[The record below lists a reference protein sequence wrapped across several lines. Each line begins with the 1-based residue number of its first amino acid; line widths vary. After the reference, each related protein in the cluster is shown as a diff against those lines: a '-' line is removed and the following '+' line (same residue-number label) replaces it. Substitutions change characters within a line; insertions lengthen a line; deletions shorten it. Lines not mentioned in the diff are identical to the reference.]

1 MTKKIFKSILS
12 VALVI
17 LLSSLVMIIGVL
29 YDYFRGVQKNQLRTE
44 LAFAAEGVEVSGAAY
59 LEGLNDDSC
68 RITLVGEDGTVLY
81 DSVESAE
88 KMGNHA
94 DREEIKEAREY
105 GTGEASRYSSTLTE
119 QTIYISKLLS
129 DGSVLRVSVSH
140 ATVPALVFGM
150 LQPLIVVLL
159 LAFILSSVLAHRLS
173 EKIVEPL
180 SAIDLDKPLEN
191 NTYDELAPVLSHIEK
206 QHRQIA
212 RQMYDL
218 DRSRSEFEAVT
229 HNMKEGLVLTS
240 ERGEIISINPSA
252 ASFFLG
258 VKPDSAEFYEHE
270 KGCIGK
276 DFLTL
281 DRSRETH
288 ELIERAQANGEA
300 ESRVSRWGREYQ
312 LNASRVLSDGK
323 FTGIVLLI
331 FDVTDKVF
339 AERNRREFTAN
350 VSHELKT
357 PLQSIMGSAELIENG
372 LVKPEDM
379 KDFSDRIY
387 KEAARLLT
395 LIEDIIRLSQLDEN
409 VELAWENLD
418 IAKMA
423 SDTAALLRDTAEKK
437 NVIINLD
444 CEPSEIYGV
453 RQLYNEIIYNLCENA
468 IKYNKDGG
476 SVTVSVHPKNGGIEL
491 TVSDTG
497 IGIPPEHRSRVFER
511 FYRVDKS
518 HSKAT
523 GGTGLGLSIVKHAVQ
538 YLGGQIDLTSRVG
551 EGTKITVFFP
561 NKEWELFSPKQ

>member
-240 ERGEIISINPSA
+240 EKGEIISINPSA

-437 NVIINLD
+437 NVKINLD
-444 CEPSEIYGV
+444 CEPTEIYGV
-453 RQLYNEIIYNLCENA
+453 RQLYSEIIYNLCENA

-476 SVTVSVHPKNGGIEL
+476 SVTVSTHPKNGGIEL

-561 NKEWELFSPKQ
+561 NKEWE

>member
-44 LAFAAEGVEVSGAAY
+44 LAFAAEGVEESGVSY

-240 ERGEIISINPSA
+240 EKGEIISINPSA

-379 KDFSDRIY
+379 KEFSDRIY

-444 CEPSEIYGV
+444 CEPTEIYGV
-453 RQLYNEIIYNLCENA
+453 RQLYSEIIYNLCENA

-561 NKEWELFSPKQ
+561 NKEWE

>member
-81 DSVESAE
+81 DSVESAD

-240 ERGEIISINPSA
+240 EKGEIISINPSA

-437 NVIINLD
+437 NVKINLD
-444 CEPSEIYGV
+444 CEPTEIYGV
-453 RQLYNEIIYNLCENA
+453 RQLYSEIIYNLCENA

-561 NKEWELFSPKQ
+561 NKEW

>member
-44 LAFAAEGVEVSGAAY
+44 LAFAAEGVEESGVSY

-81 DSVESAE
+81 DSVESAD

-240 ERGEIISINPSA
+240 EKGEIISINPSA

-379 KDFSDRIY
+379 KEFSDRIY

-444 CEPSEIYGV
+444 CEPTEIYGV
-453 RQLYNEIIYNLCENA
+453 RQLYSEIIYNLCENA

-476 SVTVSVHPKNGGIEL
+476 RVTVSTHPKNGGIEL

-561 NKEWELFSPKQ
+561 NKEWE

>member
-44 LAFAAEGVEVSGAAY
+44 LAFAAEGVEDSGVAY

-81 DSVESAE
+81 DSVESAD

-129 DGSVLRVSVSH
+129 DGSVLRVSVSY

-159 LAFILSSVLAHRLS
+159 LAFILSSVLALRLS
-173 EKIVEPL
+173 EKIAEPL

-240 ERGEIISINPSA
+240 EKGEIISINPSA

-444 CEPSEIYGV
+444 CEPTEIYGV
-453 RQLYNEIIYNLCENA
+453 RQLYSEIIYNLCENA

-561 NKEWELFSPKQ
+561 NKEWE

>member
-81 DSVESAE
+81 DSVESAD

-444 CEPSEIYGV
+444 CEPTEIYGV
-453 RQLYNEIIYNLCENA
+453 RQLYSEIIYNLCENA

-476 SVTVSVHPKNGGIEL
+476 SVTVSTHPKNGGIEL

-561 NKEWELFSPKQ
+561 NKEWE

>member
-44 LAFAAEGVEVSGAAY
+44 LAFAAEGVEDSGVSY

-240 ERGEIISINPSA
+240 EKGEIISINPSA

-423 SDTAALLRDTAEKK
+423 SDTAVLLRDTAEKK
-437 NVIINLD
+437 NVKINLD
-444 CEPSEIYGV
+444 CEPTEIYGV
-453 RQLYNEIIYNLCENA
+453 RQLYSEIIYNLCENA

-561 NKEWELFSPKQ
+561 NKEWK

>member
-44 LAFAAEGVEVSGAAY
+44 LAFAAEGVEDSGVSY

-423 SDTAALLRDTAEKK
+423 SDTVALLRDTAEKK
-437 NVIINLD
+437 NVKINLD
-444 CEPSEIYGV
+444 CEPTEIYGV
-453 RQLYNEIIYNLCENA
+453 RQLYSEIIYNLCENA

-538 YLGGQIDLTSRVG
+538 YLGGKIDLTSRVG

-561 NKEWELFSPKQ
+561 NKEWE

>member
-44 LAFAAEGVEVSGAAY
+44 LAFAAEGVEVSGVSY

-81 DSVESAE
+81 DSVESAD

-240 ERGEIISINPSA
+240 EKGEIISINPSA

-444 CEPSEIYGV
+444 CEPTEIYGV
-453 RQLYNEIIYNLCENA
+453 RQLYSEIIYNLCENA

-561 NKEWELFSPKQ
+561 NKEWE

>member
-44 LAFAAEGVEVSGAAY
+44 LAFAAEGVEDSGVSY

-129 DGSVLRVSVSH
+129 DGSVLRVSVSY

-173 EKIVEPL
+173 EKIAEPL

-240 ERGEIISINPSA
+240 EKGEIISINPSA

-288 ELIERAQANGEA
+288 ELLERAQANGEA
-300 ESRVSRWGREYQ
+300 ETRVSRDGREYQ

-379 KDFSDRIY
+379 KEFSDRIY

-409 VELAWENLD
+409 MELAWEYLD

-423 SDTAALLRDTAEKK
+423 SDTAALLSDTAEKK
-437 NVIINLD
+437 NVKINLE
-444 CEPSEIYGV
+444 CEPTEIYGV
-453 RQLYNEIIYNLCENA
+453 RQLYSEIIYNLCENA

-497 IGIPPEHRSRVFER
+497 IGIPPEHQSRVFER

-538 YLGGQIDLTSRVG
+538 YLGGKIDLTSRVG

-561 NKEWELFSPKQ
+561 NKEWE

>member
-59 LEGLNDDSC
+59 LEELNDDSC

-173 EKIVEPL
+173 EKLVEPL

-240 ERGEIISINPSA
+240 EKGEIISINPSA

-300 ESRVSRWGREYQ
+300 ETRVSRGGREYQ

-379 KDFSDRIY
+379 KEFSDRIY

-423 SDTAALLRDTAEKK
+423 SDTAALLSDTAEKK
-437 NVIINLD
+437 NVKINLN
-444 CEPSEIYGV
+444 CEPTEIYGV
-453 RQLYNEIIYNLCENA
+453 RQLYSEIIYNLCENA

-476 SVTVSVHPKNGGIEL
+476 SVTVSTHPKNGGIEL

-561 NKEWELFSPKQ
+561 NKKWE

>member
-44 LAFAAEGVEVSGAAY
+44 LAFAAEGVEDSGVSY

-81 DSVESAE
+81 DSVESAD

-119 QTIYISKLLS
+119 QTIYIAKLLS

-240 ERGEIISINPSA
+240 EKGEIISINPSA

-258 VKPDSAEFYEHE
+258 VKPESAEFYEHE

-437 NVIINLD
+437 NVKINLD
-444 CEPSEIYGV
+444 CEPTEIYGV
-453 RQLYNEIIYNLCENA
+453 RQLYSEIIYNLCENA

-561 NKEWELFSPKQ
+561 NKEWE

>member
-44 LAFAAEGVEVSGAAY
+44 LAFAAEGVEDGGVSY

-81 DSVESAE
+81 DSVESAD
-88 KMGNHA
+88 KMENHA

-129 DGSVLRVSVSH
+129 DGSVLRVSVSY

-173 EKIVEPL
+173 EKIAEPL

-191 NTYDELAPVLSHIEK
+191 NTYDELAPVLNHIEK

-212 RQMYDL
+212 RQMFDL

-240 ERGEIISINPSA
+240 EKGEIISINPAA

-300 ESRVSRWGREYQ
+300 ETRVSRWGREYQ
-312 LNASRVLSDGK
+312 LNASRVLSDNK

-379 KDFSDRIY
+379 KEFSDRIY

-437 NVIINLD
+437 NVKINLE
-444 CEPSEIYGV
+444 CEPTEIYGV
-453 RQLYNEIIYNLCENA
+453 RQLYSEIIYNLCENA

-476 SVTVSVHPKNGGIEL
+476 SVTVSVHQKMGGIEL

-497 IGIPPEHRSRVFER
+497 IGIPPEHQSRVFER

-538 YLGGQIDLTSRVG
+538 YLGGKIDLSSRVG

-561 NKEWELFSPKQ
+561 NKEWE

>member
-44 LAFAAEGVEVSGAAY
+44 LAFAAEGVEDSGVSY

-81 DSVESAE
+81 DSVESAD

-240 ERGEIISINPSA
+240 EKGEIISINPSA

-444 CEPSEIYGV
+444 CEPTEIYGV
-453 RQLYNEIIYNLCENA
+453 RQLYSEIIYNLCENA

-538 YLGGQIDLTSRVG
+538 YLGGQLDLTSRVG

-561 NKEWELFSPKQ
+561 NKEWE

>member
-44 LAFAAEGVEVSGAAY
+44 LAFAAEGVEVSGVAY

-81 DSVESAE
+81 DSVESAD

-191 NTYDELAPVLSHIEK
+191 NIYDELAPVLSHIEK

-240 ERGEIISINPSA
+240 EKGEIISINPSA

-300 ESRVSRWGREYQ
+300 ESRVSRCGREYQ

-379 KDFSDRIY
+379 KEFSDRIY

-444 CEPSEIYGV
+444 CEPTEIYGV
-453 RQLYNEIIYNLCENA
+453 RQLYSEIIYNLCENA

-476 SVTVSVHPKNGGIEL
+476 SVTVSTHPKNGGIEL

-561 NKEWELFSPKQ
+561 NKEWE

>member
-173 EKIVEPL
+173 EKLVEPL

-240 ERGEIISINPSA
+240 EKGEIISINPSA

-300 ESRVSRWGREYQ
+300 ETRVSRGGREYQ

-379 KDFSDRIY
+379 KEFSDRIY

-423 SDTAALLRDTAEKK
+423 SDTAALLSDTAEKK
-437 NVIINLD
+437 NVKINLN
-444 CEPSEIYGV
+444 CEPTEIYGV
-453 RQLYNEIIYNLCENA
+453 RQLYSEIIYNLCENA

-476 SVTVSVHPKNGGIEL
+476 SVTVSTHPKNGGIEL

-561 NKEWELFSPKQ
+561 NKEWE

>member
-44 LAFAAEGVEVSGAAY
+44 LAFAAEGVEDGGISY

-68 RITLVGEDGTVLY
+68 RITLVGEDGTVMY
-81 DSVESAE
+81 DSVESAD
-88 KMGNHA
+88 KMENHA

-129 DGSVLRVSVSH
+129 DGSVLRVSVSY

-173 EKIVEPL
+173 EKIAEPL

-191 NTYDELAPVLSHIEK
+191 NTYDELAPVLNHIEK

-212 RQMYDL
+212 RQMFDL

-240 ERGEIISINPSA
+240 EKGEIISINPAA

-300 ESRVSRWGREYQ
+300 ETRVSRWGREYQ
-312 LNASRVLSDGK
+312 LNASRVLSDNK

-379 KDFSDRIY
+379 KEFSDRIY

-437 NVIINLD
+437 NVKINLD
-444 CEPSEIYGV
+444 CEQTEIYGV
-453 RQLYNEIIYNLCENA
+453 RQLYSEILYNLCENA

-476 SVTVSVHPKNGGIEL
+476 SVTVSVHQKNGGIEL

-497 IGIPPEHRSRVFER
+497 IGIPPEHQSRVFER

-538 YLGGQIDLTSRVG
+538 YLGGKIDLTSRVG
-551 EGTKITVFFP
+551 ESTKITVFFP
-561 NKEWELFSPKQ
+561 NKEWE

>member
-240 ERGEIISINPSA
+240 EKGEIISINPSA

-300 ESRVSRWGREYQ
+300 ESRVSRWEREYQ

-379 KDFSDRIY
+379 KEFSDRIY

-444 CEPSEIYGV
+444 CEPTEIYGV
-453 RQLYNEIIYNLCENA
+453 RQLYSEIIYNLCENA

-561 NKEWELFSPKQ
+561 NKEWE

>member
-44 LAFAAEGVEVSGAAY
+44 LAFAAEGVEDSGVSY

-68 RITLVGEDGTVLY
+68 RITLVGEDGTVIY
-81 DSVESAE
+81 DSVESAD

-105 GTGEASRYSSTLTE
+105 GMGEASRYSSTLTE

-129 DGSVLRVSVSH
+129 DGSVLRVSVSY

-173 EKIVEPL
+173 EKIAEPL

-191 NTYDELAPVLSHIEK
+191 NTYDELAHVLSHIEK

-240 ERGEIISINPSA
+240 EKGEIISINPAA

-288 ELIERAQANGEA
+288 ELLERAQANGES
-300 ESRVSRWGREYQ
+300 ETRVSRWGREYQ

-379 KDFSDRIY
+379 KEFSDRIY

-409 VELAWENLD
+409 MELAWENLD

-437 NVIINLD
+437 NVKINLD
-444 CEPSEIYGV
+444 CEPTEIYGV
-453 RQLYNEIIYNLCENA
+453 RQLHSEIIYNLCENA

-476 SVTVSVHPKNGGIEL
+476 SVTVSVHQKNGGIEL

-538 YLGGQIDLTSRVG
+538 YLGGKIDLTSRVG

-561 NKEWELFSPKQ
+561 NKEAE

>member
-240 ERGEIISINPSA
+240 EKGEIISINPSA

-444 CEPSEIYGV
+444 CEPTEIYGV
-453 RQLYNEIIYNLCENA
+453 RQLYSEIIYNLCENA

-476 SVTVSVHPKNGGIEL
+476 SVTVSTHPKNGGIEL

-561 NKEWELFSPKQ
+561 NKEWE

>member
-44 LAFAAEGVEVSGAAY
+44 LAFAAEGVEVSGVSY

-81 DSVESAE
+81 DSVESAD

-240 ERGEIISINPSA
+240 EKGEIISINPSA

-437 NVIINLD
+437 NVIINLN
-444 CEPSEIYGV
+444 CEPTEIYGV
-453 RQLYNEIIYNLCENA
+453 RQLYSEIIYNLCENA

-476 SVTVSVHPKNGGIEL
+476 SVTVSTHPKNGGIEL

-561 NKEWELFSPKQ
+561 NKEWE

>member
-44 LAFAAEGVEVSGAAY
+44 LAFAAEGVEDSGVSY

-240 ERGEIISINPSA
+240 EKGEIISINPSA

-379 KDFSDRIY
+379 KEFSDRIY

-423 SDTAALLRDTAEKK
+423 SDTAALLSDTAEKK
-437 NVIINLD
+437 NVKINLD
-444 CEPSEIYGV
+444 CEPTEIYGV
-453 RQLYNEIIYNLCENA
+453 RQLYSEIIYNLCENA

-476 SVTVSVHPKNGGIEL
+476 SVTVSTHPKNGGIEL

-561 NKEWELFSPKQ
+561 NKEWE

>member
-44 LAFAAEGVEVSGAAY
+44 LAFAAEGVEDGGVSY

-81 DSVESAE
+81 DSVESAD

-240 ERGEIISINPSA
+240 EKGEIISINPSA

-379 KDFSDRIY
+379 KEFSDRIY

-444 CEPSEIYGV
+444 CEPTEIYGV
-453 RQLYNEIIYNLCENA
+453 RQLYSEIIYNLCENA

-561 NKEWELFSPKQ
+561 NKEWE

>member
-81 DSVESAE
+81 DSVESAD

-94 DREEIKEAREY
+94 DREEIKEAHEY

-240 ERGEIISINPSA
+240 EKGEIISINPSA

-444 CEPSEIYGV
+444 CEPTEIYGV
-453 RQLYNEIIYNLCENA
+453 RQLYSEIIYNLCENA

-561 NKEWELFSPKQ
+561 NKEWE

>member
-81 DSVESAE
+81 DSVESAD

-444 CEPSEIYGV
+444 CEPTEIYGV
-453 RQLYNEIIYNLCENA
+453 RQLYSEIIYNLCENA

-561 NKEWELFSPKQ
+561 NKEWE

>member
-1 MTKKIFKSILS
+1 
-12 VALVI
+12 
-17 LLSSLVMIIGVL
+17 MIIGVL

-44 LAFAAEGVEVSGAAY
+44 LAFAAEGVEDSGVSY

-240 ERGEIISINPSA
+240 EKGEIISINPSA

-357 PLQSIMGSAELIENG
+357 PLQTIMGSAELIENG

-379 KDFSDRIY
+379 KEFSDRIY

-444 CEPSEIYGV
+444 CEPTEIYGV
-453 RQLYNEIIYNLCENA
+453 RQLYSEIIYNLCENA

-561 NKEWELFSPKQ
+561 NKEWE

>member
-44 LAFAAEGVEVSGAAY
+44 LAFAAEGVEDGGVSY

-81 DSVESAE
+81 DSVESAD
-88 KMGNHA
+88 KMENHA

-129 DGSVLRVSVSH
+129 DGSVLRVSVSY

-240 ERGEIISINPSA
+240 EKGEIISINPSA

-288 ELIERAQANGEA
+288 ELLERAQANGEA

-379 KDFSDRIY
+379 KEFSDRIY

-437 NVIINLD
+437 NVKINLD
-444 CEPSEIYGV
+444 CEPIEIYGV
-453 RQLYNEIIYNLCENA
+453 RQLYSEIIYNLCENA

-538 YLGGQIDLTSRVG
+538 YLGGKIDLTSRVG

-561 NKEWELFSPKQ
+561 NKEWE

>member
-44 LAFAAEGVEVSGAAY
+44 LAFAAEGVEDSGVSY

-81 DSVESAE
+81 DSVESAD

-119 QTIYISKLLS
+119 QTIYIAKLLS

-240 ERGEIISINPSA
+240 EKGEIISINPSA

-276 DFLTL
+276 GFLTL

-444 CEPSEIYGV
+444 CEPTEIYGV
-453 RQLYNEIIYNLCENA
+453 RQLYSEIIYNLCENA

-561 NKEWELFSPKQ
+561 NKEWE

>member
-68 RITLVGEDGTVLY
+68 RITLVGEDGTVMY

-240 ERGEIISINPSA
+240 EKGEIISINPSA

-444 CEPSEIYGV
+444 CEPTEIYGV
-453 RQLYNEIIYNLCENA
+453 RQLYSEIIYNLCENA

-561 NKEWELFSPKQ
+561 NKEWE

>member
-44 LAFAAEGVEVSGAAY
+44 LAFAAEGVEDGGVSY

-81 DSVESAE
+81 DSVESAD
-88 KMGNHA
+88 KMENHA

-240 ERGEIISINPSA
+240 EKGEIISINPSA

-444 CEPSEIYGV
+444 CEPTEIYGV
-453 RQLYNEIIYNLCENA
+453 RQLYSEIIYNLCENA

-476 SVTVSVHPKNGGIEL
+476 SVTVSTHPKNGGIEL

-561 NKEWELFSPKQ
+561 NKEWE

>member
-44 LAFAAEGVEVSGAAY
+44 LAFAAEGVEESGVSY

-240 ERGEIISINPSA
+240 EKGEIISINPSA

-437 NVIINLD
+437 NVKINLD

-497 IGIPPEHRSRVFER
+497 IGIPPEHRLRVFER

-561 NKEWELFSPKQ
+561 NKEWE

>member
-44 LAFAAEGVEVSGAAY
+44 LAFAAEGVEDGGVSY

-68 RITLVGEDGTVLY
+68 RITLVGEDGIVLY
-81 DSVESAE
+81 DSVESAD
-88 KMGNHA
+88 KMENHA

-191 NTYDELAPVLSHIEK
+191 TTYDELAPVLSHIEK

-240 ERGEIISINPSA
+240 EKGEIISINPSA

-288 ELIERAQANGEA
+288 ELLERAQANGEA

-379 KDFSDRIY
+379 KEFSDRIY

-423 SDTAALLRDTAEKK
+423 SDTAALLSDTAEKK
-437 NVIINLD
+437 NVKINLD
-444 CEPSEIYGV
+444 CEPTEIYGV
-453 RQLYNEIIYNLCENA
+453 RQLYSEIIYNLCENA

-538 YLGGQIDLTSRVG
+538 YLGGKIDLTSRVG

-561 NKEWELFSPKQ
+561 NKEWE

>member
-44 LAFAAEGVEVSGAAY
+44 LAFAAEGVEESGVAY

-81 DSVESAE
+81 DSVESAD

-240 ERGEIISINPSA
+240 EKGEIISINPSA

-379 KDFSDRIY
+379 KEFSDRIY

-437 NVIINLD
+437 NVKINLD
-444 CEPSEIYGV
+444 CEPTEIYGV
-453 RQLYNEIIYNLCENA
+453 RQLYSEIIYNLCENA

-476 SVTVSVHPKNGGIEL
+476 SVTVSTHPKNGGIEL

-561 NKEWELFSPKQ
+561 NKEWE

>member
-44 LAFAAEGVEVSGAAY
+44 LAFAAEGVEDSGVSY

-68 RITLVGEDGTVLY
+68 RITLVGEDGTVIY
-81 DSVESAE
+81 DSVESAD

-240 ERGEIISINPSA
+240 EKGEIISINPSA

-444 CEPSEIYGV
+444 CEPTEIYGV
-453 RQLYNEIIYNLCENA
+453 RQLYSEIIYNLCENA

-476 SVTVSVHPKNGGIEL
+476 SVTVSTHPKNGGIEL

-561 NKEWELFSPKQ
+561 NKEWE

>member
-81 DSVESAE
+81 DSVESAD

-159 LAFILSSVLAHRLS
+159 LAFILSSVLVHRLS

-240 ERGEIISINPSA
+240 EKGEIISINPSA

-444 CEPSEIYGV
+444 CEPTEIYGV
-453 RQLYNEIIYNLCENA
+453 RQLYSEIIYNLCENA

-561 NKEWELFSPKQ
+561 NKEWE

>member
-44 LAFAAEGVEVSGAAY
+44 LAFAAEGVEDSGVSY

-68 RITLVGEDGTVLY
+68 RITLVGEDGTVMY
-81 DSVESAE
+81 DSVESAD
-88 KMGNHA
+88 KMENHA

-240 ERGEIISINPSA
+240 EKGEIISINPSA

-288 ELIERAQANGEA
+288 ELLERAQADGEA

-379 KDFSDRIY
+379 KEFSDRIY

-423 SDTAALLRDTAEKK
+423 SDTAALLSDTAEKK
-437 NVIINLD
+437 NVKINLD
-444 CEPSEIYGV
+444 CEPTEIYGV
-453 RQLYNEIIYNLCENA
+453 RQLYSEIIYNLCENA

-476 SVTVSVHPKNGGIEL
+476 SVTVSTHPKNGGIEL

-561 NKEWELFSPKQ
+561 NKEWE

>member
-44 LAFAAEGVEVSGAAY
+44 LAFAAEGVEDSGVSY

-81 DSVESAE
+81 DSVESAD

-240 ERGEIISINPSA
+240 EKGEIISINPSA

-379 KDFSDRIY
+379 KEFSDRIY

-395 LIEDIIRLSQLDEN
+395 LIEDILRLSQLDEN

-423 SDTAALLRDTAEKK
+423 SDTAALLSDTAEKK
-437 NVIINLD
+437 NVKINLD
-444 CEPSEIYGV
+444 CEPTEIYGV
-453 RQLYNEIIYNLCENA
+453 RQLYSEIIYNLCENA

-476 SVTVSVHPKNGGIEL
+476 SVTVSTHPKNGGIEL

-551 EGTKITVFFP
+551 EGTKITVFFT
-561 NKEWELFSPKQ
+561 NKEWE

>member
-240 ERGEIISINPSA
+240 EKGEIISINPSA

-379 KDFSDRIY
+379 KEFSDRIY

-437 NVIINLD
+437 NVKINLD
-444 CEPSEIYGV
+444 CEPTEIYGV

-561 NKEWELFSPKQ
+561 NKEWE

>member
-29 YDYFRGVQKNQLRTE
+29 YDYFRSVQKNQLRTE
-44 LAFAAEGVEVSGAAY
+44 LAFAAEGVEDGGVSY

-81 DSVESAE
+81 DSVESAD

-129 DGSVLRVSVSH
+129 DGSVLRVSVSY

-173 EKIVEPL
+173 EKIAEPL

-240 ERGEIISINPSA
+240 EKGEIISINPSA

-288 ELIERAQANGEA
+288 ELLERAQANGEA
-300 ESRVSRWGREYQ
+300 ETRVSRGGREYQ
-312 LNASRVLSDGK
+312 LNASRVLSDNK

-409 VELAWENLD
+409 MELAWEYLD

-423 SDTAALLRDTAEKK
+423 SDTAALLSDTAEKK
-437 NVIINLD
+437 NVKINLE
-444 CEPSEIYGV
+444 CEPTEIYGV
-453 RQLYNEIIYNLCENA
+453 RQLYSEIIYNLCENA

-497 IGIPPEHRSRVFER
+497 IGIPPEHQSRVFER

-538 YLGGQIDLTSRVG
+538 YLGGKIDLTSRVG

-561 NKEWELFSPKQ
+561 NKEWE